1 MSSITTPGMRVCSG
15 CCFLSPFAALSL
27 SSQSELPFL
36 LQQVKDIVK
45 ILKKRIAHKNSKVQ
59 LLTLTLL
66 ETIVKNCGDI
76 VHMHVAEKDILHEM
90 VKIFKKK
97 QSDFHVKEK
106 ILILIDTWQEA
117 FGGPRAR
124 YPQYFAAY
132 QELLRAGAVF
142 PPRTDTSPPIF
153 TPLQTQPLQTYPPSM
168 RTPGYQTEPPE
179 SSVAS
184 EFPALSLTEI
194 QNAGGIV
201 DVLAEMLNALDPRN
215 KEGLKQEVIIDLV
228 SQCRTYRQR
237 VVHLVNTTSD
247 EELLSQGLALN
258 DNLQKVLAKH
268 DAIAAG
274 IAVPVEKQQKPLQ
287 AFVNVNDS
295 SSSKDSEQRNRLSI
309 TTTSANNQ
317 PPVQKLL
324 PPSPP
329 QSDSSKSS
337 SVKIDPN
344 MDLLSGDDFN
354 KPATDDLLALVPVTQ
369 PARNSASDQNIL
381 ALADMFPPTNYNSS
395 TSPANIFDS
404 NSAFSPQQRY
414 PGVSNLQLQTS
425 QSHSVPFGNGSIPNL
440 AASQFEHSH
449 DNGVQLNQATNAWN
463 GQLVPAHNPQ
473 QQPMGYGASEQ
484 DGALPPP
491 PWEAQPLQNEIAALQ
506 HQPLHAG
513 QLGAIPQPMPG
524 GQLGTMP
531 PQSIPGSQQ
540 GGMHP
545 QHTSGTQLPG
555 GLQPQFGPSSQ
566 FPGMYSPM
574 QNSQVMPIYPQ
585 QMFGGYVGMVQ
596 HTTQGFHP
604 TGYGLGQQFDSQ
616 YYNPSRSY
624 SGANELSQRM
634 YGLSVQ
640 DNNSFSS
647 MTSSYQMPTSSPSY
661 VHQSNKPSKLDNNL
675 FSDLVSMAKTKPTKP
690 TGSKN

>member
-1 MSSITTPGMRVCSG
+1 MAGALVDRATSDALIGPDWSMNLEICDVLNHDPG
-15 CCFLSPFAALSL
+15 
-27 SSQSELPFL
+27 
-36 LQQVKDIVK
+36 QVKDIVK

-59 LLTLTLL
+59 LLALTLL

-97 QSDFHVKEK
+97 SDFHVKEK

-287 AFVNVNDS
+287 ALVNVNDS

-440 AASQFEHSH
+440 TASQFEHSH
-449 DNGVQLNQATNAWN
+449 ANGVQLNQATNAWN

-491 PWEAQPLQNEIAALQ
+491 PWEAQPLQNEITALQ

-513 QLGAIPQPMPG
+513 QLGAITQPMPG
-524 GQLGTMP
+524 GQLGAMP

-545 QHTSGTQLPG
+545 QHTSVTQLTG

-596 HTTQGFHP
+596 QTTQGFHP

-690 TGSKN
+690 TGSKS